1 MKITAA
7 VLERGGIRDRIE
19 KDFTGAQALTV
30 REVDLADPGPG
41 EVLVRIAAAGVCHS
55 DLSVIN
61 GTRPRP
67 VPMVLGHEA
76 SGFVEGVGPGVTDL
90 APGDHVVCIFAP
102 GCGRCT
108 PCAEGRPALCTLAAK
123 HHGVGELMTGH
134 RRLSMD
140 GKPVHHHVGVSGFAT
155 HAVMARQSLVRVE
168 ADLPPHVTALF
179 SCAMLTGAGAVFNTA
194 QIRPG
199 AKVAV
204 IGLGGVGLSAILGAA
219 AAGAGQIVAID
230 PFPQKLDTALAM
242 GATDAVTADANTIE
256 AVRDLTGGGVDYA
269 IELAG
274 SVKALETAYDITCRG
289 GMTVTAGLPHPDAR
303 MPLNALKLVAEERTV
318 KGSYIGSCVPQR
330 DLPRMFA
337 LHDQGKLPVEK
348 MLTHRLKLDQINLA
362 MDQLNDGTAIRQ
374 VIEFG

>member
-7 VLERGGIRDRIE
+7 VLERGEVKGNYAAE
-19 KDFTGAQALTV
+19 KPLTV
-30 REVDLADPGPG
+30 REVELAPPGPG
-41 EVLVRIAAAGVCHS
+41 EVLIRIAAAGVCHS

-67 VPMVLGHEA
+67 LPMVLGHEA
-76 SGFVEGVGPGVTDL
+76 SGYVEEVGAGVDDL

-108 PCAEGRPALCTLAAK
+108 PCAEGRPALCEKAAK

-140 GKPVHHHVGVSGFAT
+140 GRPVHHHVGISAFAS
-155 HAVMARQSLVRVE
+155 HAVVARQSLVKVDQDI
-168 ADLPPHVTALF
+168 APHISTLF

-194 QIRPG
+194 HIKPG

-204 IGLGGVGLSAILGAA
+204 VGIGGVGMAAILGAA

-230 PFPQKLDTALAM
+230 SFENKLEVARQM
-242 GATDAVTADANTIE
+242 GATDAVKAGEGVVE
-256 AVRDLTGGGVDYA
+256 AVRDLTNGGVDYA
-269 IELAG
+269 FELAG
-274 SVKALETAYDITCRG
+274 SVRALETAYDITRRG
-289 GMTVTAGLPHPDAR
+289 GTTVTAGLPHPDSR
-303 MPLNALKLVAEERTV
+303 MALNALKLVAEERSL

-337 LHDQGKLPVEK
+337 LHRRGLLPVEK
-348 MLTHRLKLDQINLA
+348 MLSHRLPLADINLA
-362 MDQLNDGTAIRQ
+362 MDRLEDGSAIRQ
-374 VIEFG
+374 VVEIG

>member
-7 VLERGGIRDRIE
+7 VLERGEVKGNYAAE
-19 KDFTGAQALTV
+19 KPLTV
-30 REVDLADPGPG
+30 REVELAPPGPG
-41 EVLVRIAAAGVCHS
+41 EVLIRIAAAGVCHS

-67 VPMVLGHEA
+67 LPMVLGHEA
-76 SGFVEGVGPGVTDL
+76 SGYVEEVGAGVDDL

-108 PCAEGRPALCTLAAK
+108 PCAEGRPALCEKAAK

-140 GKPVHHHVGVSGFAT
+140 GRPVHHHVGVSAFAS
-155 HAVMARQSLVRVE
+155 HAVVARQSLVKVDQDI
-168 ADLPPHVTALF
+168 APHISTLF

-194 QIRPG
+194 HIKPG
-199 AKVAV
+199 SKVAV
-204 IGLGGVGLSAILGAA
+204 VGIGGVGMAAILGAA

-230 PFPQKLDTALAM
+230 PFENKLDVARQM
-242 GATDAVTADANTIE
+242 GATDAVKAGEGVVE

-269 IELAG
+269 FELAG
-274 SVKALETAYDITCRG
+274 SVRALETAYDITRRG
-289 GMTVTAGLPHPDAR
+289 GTTVTAGLPHPDSR
-303 MPLNALKLVAEERTV
+303 MALNALKLVAEERSL

-337 LHDQGKLPVEK
+337 LHRRGLLPVEK
-348 MLTHRLKLDQINLA
+348 MLSHRLPLADINLA
-362 MDQLNDGTAIRQ
+362 MDRLEDGSAIRQ
-374 VIEFG
+374 VVEIG

>member
-7 VLERGGIRDRIE
+7 VLERGEVKGNYAAE
-19 KDFTGAQALTV
+19 KPLTV
-30 REVDLADPGPG
+30 REVELAPPGPG
-41 EVLVRIAAAGVCHS
+41 EVLIRIAAAGVCHS

-67 VPMVLGHEA
+67 LPMVLGHEA
-76 SGFVEGVGPGVTDL
+76 SGYVEEVGAGVDDL

-108 PCAEGRPALCTLAAK
+108 PCAEGRPALCEKAAK

-140 GKPVHHHVGVSGFAT
+140 GRPVHHHVGISAFAS
-155 HAVMARQSLVRVE
+155 HAVVARPSLVK
-168 ADLPPHVTALF
+168 ADQDIAPHISTLF

-194 QIRPG
+194 HIKPG

-204 IGLGGVGLSAILGAA
+204 VGIGGVGMAAILGAA

-230 PFPQKLDTALAM
+230 PFENKLAVARQM
-242 GATDAVTADANTIE
+242 GATDAVKADEATVE

-269 IELAG
+269 FELAG
-274 SVKALETAYDITCRG
+274 SVRALETAYDITRRG
-289 GMTVTAGLPHPDAR
+289 GTTVTAGLPHPEAR
-303 MPLNALKLVAEERTV
+303 MALNALKLVAEERSL

-337 LHDQGKLPVEK
+337 LHRRGLLPVEK
-348 MLTHRLKLDQINLA
+348 MLSHRLPLADINLA
-362 MDQLNDGTAIRQ
+362 MDRLEDGSAIRQ
-374 VIEFG
+374 VVEFG

>member
-7 VLERGGIRDRIE
+7 VLERGEVKGNYAAE
-19 KDFTGAQALTV
+19 KPLTV
-30 REVDLADPGPG
+30 REVELAPPGPG
-41 EVLVRIAAAGVCHS
+41 EVLIRIAAAGVCHS

-67 VPMVLGHEA
+67 LPMVLGHEA
-76 SGFVEGVGPGVTDL
+76 SGYVEEVGAGVDDL

-108 PCAEGRPALCTLAAK
+108 PCAEGRPALCEKAAK

-140 GKPVHHHVGVSGFAT
+140 GKPVHHHVGISAFAS
-155 HAVMARQSLVRVE
+155 HAVVARQSLVKVDQDI
-168 ADLPPHVTALF
+168 APHISTLF

-194 QIRPG
+194 HIKPG

-204 IGLGGVGLSAILGAA
+204 VGIGGVGMAAILGAA

-230 PFPQKLDTALAM
+230 PFENKLEVARQM
-242 GATDAVTADANTIE
+242 GATDAVKAGEGVVE

-269 IELAG
+269 FELAG
-274 SVKALETAYDITCRG
+274 SVRALETAYDITRRG
-289 GMTVTAGLPHPDAR
+289 GTTVTAGLPHPDSR
-303 MPLNALKLVAEERTV
+303 MALNALKLVAEERSL

-337 LHDQGKLPVEK
+337 LHRRGLLPVEK
-348 MLTHRLKLDQINLA
+348 MLSHRLPLADINLA
-362 MDQLNDGTAIRQ
+362 MDRLEDGSAIRQ
-374 VIEFG
+374 VVEIG